1 MASPLH
7 YAHCAIEDIRCSEG
21 WVDSTD
27 RPAGGRGEIVTEIE
41 RKAMRT
47 GRESRPRKQ
56 EGRCRLSSQFA
67 SGHLH
72 PAKRGTLTARGT
84 SRSALVG
91 SVSGP

>member
-41 RKAMRT
+41 RKAMRA
-47 GRESRPRKQ
+47 GEESPPRK
-56 EGRCRLSSQFA
+56 
-67 SGHLH
+67 
-72 PAKRGTLTARGT
+72 
-84 SRSALVG
+84 
-91 SVSGP
+91 